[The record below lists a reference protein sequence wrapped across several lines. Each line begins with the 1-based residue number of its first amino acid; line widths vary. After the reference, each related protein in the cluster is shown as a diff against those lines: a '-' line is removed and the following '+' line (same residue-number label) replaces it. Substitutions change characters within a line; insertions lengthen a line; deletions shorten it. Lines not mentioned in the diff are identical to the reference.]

1 MLQHFEEKNEH
12 IDNIGNKMKIIF
24 KLTVNKNTSMTYFGS
39 ILIFYSY
46 TNNEYVGG
54 ENPCNLSIKISK
66 LKKIQ
71 TFLGYFIL
79 V

>member
-12 IDNIGNKMKIIF
+12 LDNIGNKMKIIF

-46 TNNEYVGG
+46 INNEYVGG
-54 ENPCNLSIKISK
+54 KNPCNLSIKISK

>member
-54 ENPCNLSIKISK
+54 KNTCNLSIKISK